1 MEPHHRVRT
10 SADYGSAD
18 RTNRRAF
25 SPFLP
30 TLLIALS
37 LLSWLAFQG
46 VQLGLELRQLT
57 LARAS
62 LDAQYEAA
70 TKLRSALDALATAT
84 AKLAANGNANARVV
98 VDELRKR
105 GITIRQ

>member
-1 MEPHHRVRT
+1 MEPSEPVRSST
-10 SADYGSAD
+10 MGSPDAA
-18 RTNRRAF
+18 RRRAF

-46 VQLGLELRQLT
+46 VQLGLEQRQLQ
-57 LARAS
+57 LAQAS
-62 LDAQYEAA
+62 LDPQHEAA

-84 AKLAANGNANARVV
+84 AKLAADGNANARVV
-98 VDELRKR
+98 VEELRKR

>member
-1 MEPHHRVRT
+1 MEPAQRVRSSNT
-10 SADYGSAD
+10 GSTEAA
-18 RTNRRAF
+18 RRRAF

-30 TLLIALS
+30 TLLIALA
-37 LLSWLAFQG
+37 LLAWLVFQG
-46 VQLGLELRQLT
+46 VQLGLEHRQLK
-57 LARAS
+57 LAQAS
-62 LDAQYEAA
+62 LDAQHDAA

-84 AKLAANGNANARVV
+84 AKLAAGGNANARVV